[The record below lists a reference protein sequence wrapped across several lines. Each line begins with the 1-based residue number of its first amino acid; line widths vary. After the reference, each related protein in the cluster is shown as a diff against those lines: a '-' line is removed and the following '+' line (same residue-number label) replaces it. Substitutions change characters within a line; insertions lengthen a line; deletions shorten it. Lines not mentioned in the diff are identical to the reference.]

1 MFVKVTTRYK
11 DSQLSAELPVGVIL
25 EVSDERAE
33 TLIKAKVA
41 EKFNFPATEAQT
53 KKEKSEDTVVKIDV
67 NDIKKFDLV
76 DEIPEG
82 ATVVDGV
89 EITDSKEET
98 PETPKATKAAG
109 K

>member
-1 MFVKVTTRYK
+1 MFVKITTRYK
-11 DSQLSAELPVGVIL
+11 DTQFNAELPEGVIL
-25 EVSDERAE
+25 EVTEERAKV
-33 TLIKAKVA
+33 LIGAKKAV
-41 EKFNFPATEAQT
+41 EFTFPATEAQT
-53 KKEKSEDTVVKIDV
+53 KQEKSEDTVVKIDV